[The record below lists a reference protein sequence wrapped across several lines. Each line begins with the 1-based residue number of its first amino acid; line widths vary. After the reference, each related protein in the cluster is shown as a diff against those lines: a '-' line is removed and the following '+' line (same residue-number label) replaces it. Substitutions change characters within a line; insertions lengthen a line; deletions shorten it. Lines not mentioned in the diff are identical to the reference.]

1 MTAHTDH
8 DPTSPARPANRLSA
22 TPVQQSLDARALD
35 ARALVAL
42 FAQARWQMLRGSLRT
57 PGAQRWTV
65 TIGVVSSVFLGVAGS
80 VGFSVAGQLADRGS
94 AFFVIAPTMVAA
106 AVVALGVIAGISQPI
121 DPRVLATEP
130 LTDRQLAVGLL
141 VGSASGPPG
150 LAGGLLALGLGVGGV
165 SGLVS
170 LPVLLLC
177 VASFAATLLLVSRS
191 TINALGLFATRF
203 PRSGQI
209 LVGVMSLI
217 VYGGFQFVPTVGRG
231 LDGNGQQRVASVLQ
245 YTPPGQL
252 GRAVEHAGDRP
263 LVALGHL
270 ALGSLW
276 LPVLAAIFVWTTR
289 ALIVAVKRPDAT
301 GADRSTTA
309 TPRRQPVRALARW
322 ACGSGPVG
330 AVAWRGL
337 LTRLRT
343 PRSALE
349 TFTGAGVGLA
359 VVLVPTLV
367 RDEVGAGAVLV
378 GGAVQLAVLFMAGNC
393 FGSDGPALS
402 NELLCGVDPLVLVR
416 GKARSVVVVAA
427 PLAVVG
433 PLIAA
438 SLSGEWRYLPAGL
451 LVGVGGL
458 LGGTGG
464 AMVQSTLV
472 PIAIPESD
480 NPLASSDSG
489 KGCLAGVI
497 LAAVVVALAVATLPV
512 ALGLFWAV
520 SFGSLLWVTIFAA
533 ITVAAGTA
541 VFRAGIWYATRHWR
555 RKEPEIY
562 AAVIPA
568 K

>member
-1 MTAHTDH
+1 
-8 DPTSPARPANRLSA
+8 
-22 TPVQQSLDARALD
+22 
-35 ARALVAL
+35 
-42 FAQARWQMLRGSLRT
+42 MLRGSLRT

-65 TIGVVSSVFLGVAGS
+65 VIGVLASVFLGIAG
-80 VGFSVAGQLADRGS
+80 GIGIGVAGQLADDAS
-94 AFFVIAPTMVAA
+94 SFFVIAPTMIVA

-130 LTDRQLAVGLL
+130 LTDRQLATGLL
-141 VGSASGPPG
+141 VGSATGPPG
-150 LAGGLLALGLGVGGV
+150 LAGGLIAFGFGVGGV
-165 SGLVS
+165 SGVAS
-170 LPVLLLC
+170 LPILALTV
-177 VASFAATLLLVSRS
+177 VTFAATLLLVSRS

-209 LVGVMSLI
+209 LVGVMSLVI
-217 VYGGFQFVPTVGRG
+217 YGGLQFVPAAATG
-231 LDGNGQQRVASVLQ
+231 LDGNDQQRVASVLQ

-252 GRAVEHAGDRP
+252 GLAVEHAGDQP
-263 LVALGHL
+263 LLALGHL
-270 ALGSLW
+270 AAGATW
-276 LPVLAAIFVWTTR
+276 LPILAAVFVWTTR
-289 ALIVAVKRPDAT
+289 ALIVAAPRPDAT
-301 GADRSTTA
+301 GSDRSTIDA
-309 TPRRQPVRALARW
+309 PRRQPIRTLARR
-322 ACGSGPVG
+322 ACGHGPVG
-330 AVAWRGL
+330 AVAWRSV

-349 TFTGAGVGLA
+349 TFTGAGVGMA
-359 VVLVPTLV
+359 VVLVPTLL

-402 NELLCGVDPLVLVR
+402 NELLCGVDPLILVR

-427 PLAVVG
+427 PLAVIS

-438 SLSGEWRYLPAGL
+438 SLSGQWRYLPAGL

-480 NPLASSDSG
+480 NPLASGDSG
-489 KGCLAGVI
+489 KGCLAGII
-497 LAAVVVALAVATLPV
+497 LGAVVLSLALATLPV

-520 SFGSLLWVTIFAA
+520 SSGSQLWVTFFAA
-533 ITVAAGTA
+533 VTVAAGAA
-541 VFRAGIWYATRHWR
+541 VFQVGVRYATLHWR
-555 RKEPEIY
+555 RTEPEIY

>member
-1 MTAHTDH
+1 
-8 DPTSPARPANRLSA
+8 
-22 TPVQQSLDARALD
+22 
-35 ARALVAL
+35 
-42 FAQARWQMLRGSLRT
+42 MLRGSLRT

-65 TIGVVSSVFLGVAGS
+65 AIGVMASVFLGVAGG
-80 VGFSVAGQLADRGS
+80 VGLAVAGQLADSGS
-94 AFFVIAPTMVAA
+94 AFFVIAPTVITA

-121 DPRVLATEP
+121 DPRVVATEP
-130 LTDRQLAVGLL
+130 LTDRQLATGLL

-150 LAGGLLALGLGVGGV
+150 LAGGLLALGFGVGGIN
-165 SGLVS
+165 GMVS
-170 LPVLLLC
+170 LPILLLSI
-177 VASFAATLLLVSRS
+177 AAFAATLLLVSRS

-209 LVGVMSLI
+209 LVGVMSLV
-217 VYGGFQFVPTVGRG
+217 VYGGFQFVPIAGSA

-252 GRAVEHAGDRP
+252 GRAVEHAGESP

-270 ALGSLW
+270 AAGALW
-276 LPVLAAIFVWTTR
+276 LPILAAIFVWTTR
-289 ALIVAVKRPDAT
+289 ALIVSVKRSDAT
-301 GADRSTTA
+301 GANRSTA
-309 TPRRQPVRALARW
+309 EAPRRQPIRALARR
-322 ACGSGPVG
+322 ACGGGPVG
-330 AVAWRGL
+330 AVAWRGI

-349 TFTGAGVGLA
+349 TFTGAGIGLA

-402 NELLCGVDPLVLVR
+402 NELLCGVDPIVLVR
-416 GKARSVVVVAA
+416 GKARSVLIVAA
-427 PLAVVG
+427 PLAIVG

-480 NPLASSDSG
+480 NPLASGDSG

-497 LAAVVVALAVATLPV
+497 LGAVVLALALATLPV

-520 SFGSLLWVTIFAA
+520 SFGSLLWVTVFAA
-533 ITVAAGTA
+533 VTVAAGA
-541 VFRAGIWYATRHWR
+541 IVFQVGVRYATLQWR
-555 RKEPEIY
+555 RREPEIY